1 MGLATLS
8 DRLQLIDALNRI
20 YARLSTMVVNNHP
33 QTAEQQQQQQQLLQ
47 ARDQV
52 GDLLDELLSEGVPDI
67 AKKLEGPTAAL
78 ADQADQLQNV
88 ADGMANAQGAI
99 ALVTQIIQ
107 TVAQIAALVAA
118 A

>member
-1 MGLATLS
+1 MGLATLA
-8 DRLQLIDALNRI
+8 DRLQLIDSLNRI

-33 QTAEQQQQQQQLLQ
+33 QTAQEQQQQQQLLK

-52 GDLLDELLSEGVPDI
+52 GDLLDQFLSEGVPDI
-67 AKKLEGPTAAL
+67 AEQLEGPTAAL
-78 ADQADQLQNV
+78 SNQADQLKNV
-88 ADGMANAQGAI
+88 ADGMANAQSAI